1 MTEAAVTM
9 KNKGIV
15 IELTALLDVIFIM
28 LFWVMI
34 NVQENGAKVK
44 EDADSRIAEA
54 QAQVVQ
60 AQEEAAEQVES
71 IREKADSEIQRAHE
85 QLERIDSN
93 AAANQQALDD
103 FGDGLMLTISL
114 RYEPGGKL
122 TVFNGDD
129 ELGTADIISESEVYT
144 EIVASLGKAGIE
156 RDDVV
161 LCAFVYDG
169 SRALYRDV
177 NEVSAAVSRVG
188 KSYKNFYCT
197 FINTAR

>member
-1 MTEAAVTM
+1 MTGAAVTM

-71 IREKADSEIQRAHE
+71 IREQADSEIQRAHE

-129 ELGTADIISESEVYT
+129 ELGTADIISESDVYT

>member
-71 IREKADSEIQRAHE
+71 IREQADSEIQRAHE

-129 ELGTADIISESEVYT
+129 ELGTADIISESDVYT

>member
-71 IREKADSEIQRAHE
+71 IREQADSEIQRAHE

-161 LCAFVYDG
+161 LCASVYDG

>member
-1 MTEAAVTM
+1 M

-71 IREKADSEIQRAHE
+71 IREQADSEIQRAHE

>member
-71 IREKADSEIQRAHE
+71 IREQADSEIQRAHE

>member
-1 MTEAAVTM
+1 M